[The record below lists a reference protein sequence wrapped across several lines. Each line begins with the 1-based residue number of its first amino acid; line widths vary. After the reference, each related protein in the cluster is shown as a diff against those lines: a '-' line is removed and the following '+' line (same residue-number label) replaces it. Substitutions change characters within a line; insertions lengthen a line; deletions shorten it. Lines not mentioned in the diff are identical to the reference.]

1 MRHHWGNQVLSKIN
15 KALNFFEE
23 ATTAFLFALAVV
35 LAFAEVVLRYIFND
49 SLGSMELVIFS
60 LIWASL
66 IGASAGVRHGVHIH
80 VEILVDRLPRRL
92 AKTLALVGLAISAA
106 FTAFLCIF
114 GVQFV
119 LFLLQRGQTTPEMR
133 VIAWPFYSVIP
144 LSTGLMTIRFCQEF
158 YYLLSGKQEH
168 PPTEV
173 YGMDVDGKGAA

>member
-1 MRHHWGNQVLSKIN
+1 MLSKIN

-23 ATTAFLFALAVV
+23 ATTAFLFAVAVV
-35 LAFAEVVLRYIFND
+35 LAFAEVVLRYVFNG

-66 IGASAGVRHGVHIH
+66 IGASAGIRHGVHIH
-80 VEILVDRLPRRL
+80 VEILVDRIPKELARRI
-92 AKTLALVGLAISAA
+92 TLVGLAVSAG

-114 GVQFV
+114 GIQFV

-158 YYLLSGKQEH
+158 YYLLKRKKEH
-168 PPTEV
+168 LRVEV
-173 YGMDVDGKGAA
+173 YGEEIGEGVAL